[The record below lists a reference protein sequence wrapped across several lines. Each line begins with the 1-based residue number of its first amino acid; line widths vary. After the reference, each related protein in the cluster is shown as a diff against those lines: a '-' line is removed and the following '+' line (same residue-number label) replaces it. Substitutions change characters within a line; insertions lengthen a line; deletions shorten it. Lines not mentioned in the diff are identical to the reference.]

1 MGGSQKPPSHKEV
14 TEDMRRTR
22 LSAALAVLLILLLW
36 LTPVSAAASAQLQLE
51 VEKTLIGDK
60 PVSQETFTFLLEPVG
75 DAPMP
80 EENTVTITGSGTV
93 TFPPIT
99 YDAPEDYH
107 YTLRELPGETWGYTY
122 DDTVYLLTVQVTTD
136 DAGNL
141 TATLYLSREG
151 SEGKADKIAFIN
163 RYRAPR
169 PDTPEEPVDPDDT
182 TPPVEPEPQPPTDS
196 VDTGDESFLGIWIT
210 LCVLAVCGLAGT
222 ALLFIDPG
230 KKKSQ

>member
-60 PVSQETFTFLLEPVG
+60 PASQETFTFLLEPVG

-93 TFPPIT
+93 TFPPII

-141 TATLYLSREG
+141 TATLYLSQEG
-151 SEGKADKIAFIN
+151 SDGKADKLEFIN

-182 TPPVEPEPQPPTDS
+182 TLPVEPEPQPPTDS
-196 VDTGDESFLGIWIT
+196 VDTGDDSFLGIWIT
-210 LCVLAVCGLAGT
+210 LCVLAACGLAGT
-222 ALLFIDPG
+222 ALLFVDPA
-230 KKKSQ
+230 KKKSR

>member
-1 MGGSQKPPSHKEV
+1 
-14 TEDMRRTR
+14 MRRTR
-22 LSAALAVLLILLLW
+22 LSAALAVLLVLLLW

-60 PVSQETFTFLLEPVG
+60 PASQETFTFLLEPVG

-80 EENTVTITGSGTV
+80 EENTVTITGSGKV

-99 YDAPEDYH
+99 FDTPEDYH
-107 YTLRELPGETWGYTY
+107 YTLREVPGDTWGYTY

-141 TATLYLSREG
+141 TATLYLSQEG
-151 SEGKADKIAFIN
+151 SDGKADKIAFIN

-196 VDTGDESFLGIWIT
+196 VDTGDDSFLGIWIT

>member
-1 MGGSQKPPSHKEV
+1 
-14 TEDMRRTR
+14 MRRTR
-22 LSAALAVLLILLLW
+22 LSAALAVLLVLLLW

-60 PVSQETFTFLLEPVG
+60 PASQETFTFLLEPVG

-80 EENTVTITGSGTV
+80 EENTVTITGSGKV
-93 TFPPIT
+93 TFPPII

-107 YTLRELPGETWGYTY
+107 YTLRELPSETWGYAY
-122 DDTVYLLTVQVTTD
+122 DDTLYLLTVQVTTD

-141 TATLYLSREG
+141 TATLYLSQEG

>member
-1 MGGSQKPPSHKEV
+1 
-14 TEDMRRTR
+14 MRRTR
-22 LSAALAVLLILLLW
+22 LSAALAVMLVLLLW
-36 LTPVSAAASAQLQLE
+36 LTPVSAAASAQLPLE

-60 PVSQETFTFLLEPVG
+60 PAPQETFTFLLEPEG

-80 EENTVTITGSGTV
+80 EEDTVSITGSGKV

-99 YDAPEDYH
+99 YDTPEDYH
-107 YTLRELPGETWGYTY
+107 YTLRELPGKTSGYTY

-141 TATLYLSREG
+141 TATLYLSQDG
-151 SEGKADKIAFIN
+151 SEGKADKIEFIN

-169 PDTPEEPVDPDDT
+169 PDTPEEPGNPDDT

-210 LCVLAVCGLAGT
+210 LCVMALCGLAGT

-230 KKKSQ
+230 NKKSQ

>member
-1 MGGSQKPPSHKEV
+1 
-14 TEDMRRTR
+14 MRRTR
-22 LSAALAVLLILLLW
+22 LSAALAVLLVLLLW

-60 PVSQETFTFLLEPVG
+60 PASQETFTFLLEPVG

-141 TATLYLSREG
+141 TATLYLSQEG
-151 SEGKADKIAFIN
+151 SEGKADKLEFIN

-196 VDTGDESFLGIWIT
+196 VDTGDDSFLGIWIT
-210 LCVLAVCGLAGT
+210 LCVLAACGLAGT

-230 KKKSQ
+230 KKKSR